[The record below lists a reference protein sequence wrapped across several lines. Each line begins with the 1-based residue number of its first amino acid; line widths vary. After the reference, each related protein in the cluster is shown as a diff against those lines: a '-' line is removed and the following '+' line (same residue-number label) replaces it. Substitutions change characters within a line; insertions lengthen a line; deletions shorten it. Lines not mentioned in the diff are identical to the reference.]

1 MIKCVNKI
9 DFIFDFWYNT
19 LHYNMST
26 HLKQLI
32 INKFILP
39 KELLD
44 IIKDYIFPTIQKIQ
58 KNDKRYKM
66 LLTIPEREY
75 DPSDGVAYV
84 YMTIND
90 VKDYFLTYK
99 NGEIQLQTFLYNSNT
114 SIITRIAGYSVK
126 I

>member
-1 MIKCVNKI
+1 
-9 DFIFDFWYNT
+9 
-19 LHYNMST
+19 MST

-114 SIITRIAGYSVK
+114 SIITRIAGYSVN